1 MYTQHVHLHPQTN
14 QITVQKLS
22 TVVQSLI
29 YSLKKHLSAYCVL
42 ISLRIEVWMKRVWF
56 MKLKA
61 GGGSCPPHCCPRC
74 PMTEKEGVEKDAVGF
89 RVQR

>member
-1 MYTQHVHLHPQTN
+1 MHTYIFKSN

-29 YSLKKHLSAYCVL
+29 CSLKKRLSAYCVL

-56 MKLKA
+56 MELKA
-61 GGGSCPPHCCPRC
+61 GGGSCPPHCCPGC
-74 PMTEKEGVEKDAVGF
+74 PTTEKGGVEKDAVGF